1 MNDKVHKAMR
11 SLFRLNE
18 FKEMHSPSILIDKE
32 MDLLQKYLL
41 NLDSTDILYLVKN
54 FSTYFQSTR
63 TESAA
68 DDERF
73 AQEIERQMKALN

>member
-1 MNDKVHKAMR
+1 MNEKIHKAMR

-41 NLDSTDILYLVKN
+41 GLDSSDILYLVKN
-54 FSTYFQSTR
+54 FPTYFASTR
-63 TESAA
+63 TECAV
-68 DDERF
+68 DDEKY
-73 AQEIERQMKALN
+73 AQELERQMNNLN